1 MLMMKIDGG
10 KATVAANGELGE
22 IAAELLHGISTIY
35 ARARAILGDDAAEM
49 FRQMI
54 TVGVAAPETPVWEK
68 DQDKGGTSVS
78 FGVQPEE
85 EG

>member
-1 MLMMKIDGG
+1 MLMVKIDGD

-22 IAAELLHGISTIY
+22 VAAELLHGISTIY
-35 ARARAILGDDAAEM
+35 ARVGVMLGDDAAEM
-49 FRQMI
+49 FRQMV
-54 TVGVAAPETPVWEK
+54 TVGVMVPESPVWEK

>member
-10 KATVAANGELGE
+10 KTTVAANGELGE
-22 IAAELLHGISTIY
+22 IAAELLHGMSTIY
-35 ARARAILGDDAAEM
+35 RRIWANLGDDAAEM
-49 FRQMI
+49 FREMV
-54 TVGVAAPETPVWEK
+54 TVVVMDPESPVWEK
-68 DQDKGGTSVS
+68 DKNGTSVS

>member
-1 MLMMKIDGG
+1 MLVMKLDGG
-10 KATVAANGELGE
+10 KATFAANGELGE

-35 ARARAILGDDAAEM
+35 RRVGAALGDDTAET
-49 FRQMI
+49 FREI
-54 TVGVAAPETPVWEK
+54 VTCGVMAPESPVWEK
-68 DQDKGGTSVS
+68 DEDGTSVS